1 MKMEWWL
8 ALIID
13 IIASV
18 VLAVVVWLISKR
30 VRYILGTQPPKQSE
44 MKRDLFSS
52 GEGSIMA
59 KPRKIFIDTY
69 IFIAFFVLF
78 DIAVFML
85 VTMFFVS
92 AGFQSLALEAAL
104 VYLALIFLTVL
115 VALKK
120 KYPRDAVDLI
130 PQGGNE

>member
-1 MKMEWWL
+1 MEWWL

-30 VRYILGTQPPKQSE
+30 VRYILGTQPPKQSD
-44 MKRDLFSS
+44 MKRDLFAS

-78 DIAVFML
+78 DIAVFVL
-85 VTMFFVS
+85 VTIFFVS
-92 AGFQSLALEAAL
+92 AGIQTIALEAAL
-104 VYLALIFLTVL
+104 VYLALLLLTVL
-115 VALKK
+115 IALKR
-120 KYPRDAVDLI
+120 KYPRDAVDPI

>member
-1 MKMEWWL
+1 MDWYW
-8 ALIID
+8 ALLID
-13 IIASV
+13 VIASV

-52 GEGSIMA
+52 GEGSILA

-69 IFIAFFVLF
+69 VFIAFFVLF
-78 DIAVFML
+78 DIAVFIL
-85 VTMFFVS
+85 VTVFFVTT
-92 AGFQSLALEAAL
+92 GIGLVLEAAL
-104 VYLALIFLTVL
+104 VYLALLLITVL

-120 KYPRDAVDLI
+120 KYPRDAVDPI
-130 PQGGNE
+130 VGGNE

>member
-1 MKMEWWL
+1 MLWYW
-8 ALIID
+8 ALLID

-30 VRYILGTQPPKQSE
+30 VRFILGTQPPKQSE
-44 MKRDLFSS
+44 MKRDLFAS

-85 VTMFFVS
+85 VTLFFVS
-92 AGFQSLALEAAL
+92 AGIKALALEAAL

-115 VALKK
+115 IVIQK
-120 KYPRDAVDLI
+120 KYPRDAMDPI

>member
-1 MKMEWWL
+1 MEWYI

-18 VLAVVVWLISKR
+18 VLALVVWLISKR

-69 IFIAFFVLF
+69 VFIAFFVLF
-78 DIAVFML
+78 DIAVFIL
-85 VTMFFVS
+85 VTVFFIDTTSPVDV
-92 AGFQSLALEAAL
+92 LTAAL
-104 VYLALIFLTVL
+104 VYLTVLLITVL
-115 VALKK
+115 VAIKR
-120 KYPRDAVDLI
+120 KYPRDAVDPI
-130 PQGGNE
+130 PQGGNEQ

>member
-1 MKMEWWL
+1 MIWWL

-13 IIASV
+13 LIASV

-69 IFIAFFVLF
+69 VYLAFFVLF
-78 DIAVFML
+78 DIAVFIL
-85 VTMFFVS
+85 VTVFFTTGAV
-92 AGFQSLALEAAL
+92 GILEAAL
-104 VYLALIFLTVL
+104 IYLAIILITVL
-115 VALKK
+115 VAIKK
-120 KYPRDAVDLI
+120 KYPRDAVDAI
-130 PQGGNE
+130 KGGTE